1 MYRIEFTKRTKTFK
15 LDLPYEITHM
25 SNACV
30 YSTESYE
37 QAINEYRKQCDTE
50 ISYITHID
58 YSLISTMVE
67 LYSCN
72 EITKERRLLK
82 TISIQNF

>member
-15 LDLPYEITHM
+15 LDLPYEISHI
-25 SNACV
+25 SNACIFQSEH
-30 YSTESYE
+30 YSEAMDE
-37 QAINEYRKQCDTE
+37 FRLQCEKE
-50 ISYITHID
+50 ISYHSHID
-58 YSLISTMVE
+58 YSLLKTMIE
-67 LYSCN
+67 LYAYD